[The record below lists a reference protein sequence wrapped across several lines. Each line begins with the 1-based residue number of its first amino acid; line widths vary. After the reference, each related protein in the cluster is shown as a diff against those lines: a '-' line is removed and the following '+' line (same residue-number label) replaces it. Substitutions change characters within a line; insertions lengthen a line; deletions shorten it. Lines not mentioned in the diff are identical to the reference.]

1 MAARPAAKKLAK
13 KPVAKKPAAKKPA
26 AKITGTPSDLKADF
40 KRVFALAKATK
51 LPEIEDESSY
61 GTPALKVKGKFMLRV
76 REPGV
81 LVIMCAIE
89 EKEFLMQHNPAVY
102 FETDHYKG
110 WPAVLIRLPK
120 IKDDE
125 LKHRIEIAWRR
136 QAPKK
141 VLAMVDGPPAK
152 KA

>member
-1 MAARPAAKKLAK
+1 M
-13 KPVAKKPAAKKPA
+13 AAKKPA
-26 AKITGTPSDLKADF
+26 TKKAPAKKAVAAKAVGTPSDLKADF
-40 KRVFALAKATK
+40 KRVVVLAKATK
-51 LPEIEDESSY
+51 LPALEEDVSY
-61 GTPALKVKGKFMLRV
+61 GTPSMKVAGKFLLRV

-81 LVIMCAIE
+81 LVLMCALE

-102 FETDHYKG
+102 YETDHYKG
-110 WPAVLIRLPK
+110 WPAILVRLPK

-152 KA
+152 KKA